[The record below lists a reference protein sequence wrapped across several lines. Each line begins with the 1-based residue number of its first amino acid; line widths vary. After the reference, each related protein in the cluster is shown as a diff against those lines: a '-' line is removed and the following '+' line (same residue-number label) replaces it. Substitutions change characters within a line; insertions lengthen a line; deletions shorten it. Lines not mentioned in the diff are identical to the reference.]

1 MASTETEECFMK
13 APYNP
18 ISVSKISPER
28 ISQCSQRHI
37 QSVLES
43 DVVFLQMARNLA
55 LAVKNGSGEDVV
67 HKLSDELLN
76 WLEE

>member
-1 MASTETEECFMK
+1 MK

-18 ISVSKISPER
+18 ISVSKGSPER

-37 QSVLES
+37 QSVLENHQ
-43 DVVFLQMARNLA
+43 VFLKMARELA
-55 LAVKNGSGEDVV
+55 LAVKSGDDVNN
-67 HKLSDELLN
+67 LANELLI